1 MIKFIF
7 SYTKYIKSYFITVLF
22 LLGTLTILNS
32 LKPIIL
38 SGTFNLIVK
47 ELNFQVGS
55 SGNNG
60 TDTSK
65 NFFDLNNLNVELK
78 NLLTEKLATF
88 EDKILFFIVT
98 LLIVNILIYYLIVIV
113 LKNYSFCK
121 AICF

>member
-22 LLGTLTILNS
+22 LIGTLTILNS

-88 EDKILFFIVT
+88 EDKNFIFYSYSTYRQYFNLF
-98 LLIVNILIYYLIVIV
+98 
-113 LKNYSFCK
+113 
-121 AICF
+121 